1 MQENLRK
8 CIICKHLFPKEEMS
22 FYKNTKRFVC
32 NGCNESPK
40 KLADSFEENDPMPPD
55 VESELFSKKEE
66 SKQDFEY
73 TYEELIQEIKNLFA
87 KTKDGE
93 WSRYGID
100 TRPSVPTVYW
110 VNRAN
115 VMFILFKDKPF
126 YRRSK
131 IIGSWIGNQIP
142 KYKAYFEG
150 KLNLT

>member
-8 CIICKHLFPKEEMS
+8 CIKCKHLFPKEEMS

-32 NGCNESPK
+32 NDCKLKES
-40 KLADSFEENDPMPPD
+40 DETTIVSSED
-55 VESELFSKKEE
+55 VFPKKEE
-66 SKQDFEY
+66 SRQDFEY
-73 TYEELIQEIKNLFA
+73 TYDELIQEIKNLFA

-115 VMFILFKDKPF
+115 VMFILFKDRPF
-126 YRRSK
+126 YRKSK

>member
-8 CIICKHLFPKEEMS
+8 CIKCKHLFEKEDMS
-22 FYKNTKRFVC
+22 FYKNTKRFIC
-32 NGCNESPK
+32 NDC
-40 KLADSFEENDPMPPD
+40 KLKEYDTAITVN
-55 VESELFSKKEE
+55 SEATLPKEE

-73 TYEELIQEIKNLFA
+73 TYDELIQEIKNLFA
-87 KTKDGE
+87 RTKGGE

-115 VMFILFKDKPF
+115 VMFILFRDKPF

-131 IIGSWIGNQIP
+131 IVGSWIGNQIP

-150 KLNLT
+150 KLNFK